1 RVSTPVDFAYAVH
14 TDLGNSCVAAKVDR
28 QLVPLRTVLQS
39 GQLVEILTAHGAR
52 PNPAWLNFV
61 VTAKAR
67 TNIRQ
72 YLKNLE
78 RAEAKTLGQQLLNQ
92 ILSRSH
98 TSLRRLD
105 PESLSRLAQNLKLAD
120 VDELLVQIGLGER
133 PAILVAH
140 AILQSPGTEVT
151 TPQSIP
157 IVIRGTEGMVVT
169 FARCCYPIPGDEI
182 AGFLSAG
189 RGMVIHRADCPNLLE
204 HRKAVDK
211 WIDVAWEAGLK
222 KDFSI
227 GFRVDAENQ
236 RGVLAQIASR
246 IAELGS
252 NIEQVSVTERDGL
265 MATLTFVCAVRDRK
279 QLANLFRHI
288 HRLPGV
294 IRIARART

>member
-1 RVSTPVDFAYAVH
+1 
-14 TDLGNSCVAAKVDR
+14 
-28 QLVPLRTVLQS
+28 
-39 GQLVEILTAHGAR
+39 
-52 PNPAWLNFV
+52 
-61 VTAKAR
+61 
-67 TNIRQ
+67 
-72 YLKNLE
+72 
-78 RAEAKTLGQQLLNQ
+78 
-92 ILSRSH
+92 
-98 TSLRRLD
+98 
-105 PESLSRLAQNLKLAD
+105 AQNLKLAD

-140 AILQSPGTEVT
+140 AILQSPGTEAH

-227 GFRVDAENQ
+227 GFRVDVENQ

-294 IRIARART
+294 IRITRAHT